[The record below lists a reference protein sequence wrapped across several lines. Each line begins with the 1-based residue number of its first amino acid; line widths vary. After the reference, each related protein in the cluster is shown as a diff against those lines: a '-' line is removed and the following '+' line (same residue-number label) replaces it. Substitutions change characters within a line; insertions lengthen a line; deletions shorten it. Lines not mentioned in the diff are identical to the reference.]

1 MPDLN
6 RRSALSG
13 IAAALVLDGCAKR
26 WPKGANGEERRVN
39 FYNWD
44 TYTGET
50 TLADFEKATG
60 IEVRMSLYANNDEL
74 FARLRAGNPGFDVI
88 VPSNEFVTRLGMS
101 GLLQPLDHGRIP
113 NMANLAPAFRDVPY
127 DPGRRWS
134 MPYTWL
140 VLGIGYRKSK
150 VDGVPDSWKWVLDSD
165 RYSGRIGLFAESDDL
180 IRLGAKYLGHS
191 VNDVGPALMTRVTD
205 MLIAQKRHVK
215 LFHRDEGQDLLAA
228 GDIDLVVEYNGDM
241 AQVIADDDDLGFVVP
256 REGTLINSDSLCIP
270 AGAPRPDNA
279 HRFINYLL
287 DAQVSAGIS
296 QTIRYPTPNAAALAL
311 MPGEYRNNPVIFPT
325 GPGMA
330 NSEYGRFEGI
340 GHIRAV
346 DEAITRMMAA

>member
-1 MPDLN
+1 MPDVS
-6 RRSALSG
+6 RRAFGGL
-13 IAAALVLDGCAKR
+13 AAALVLDGCSRA
-26 WPKGANGEERRVN
+26 WPKGANGEEARLN

-50 TLADFEKATG
+50 TLADFQTATG
-60 IEVRMSLYANNDEL
+60 VEVRMSLFANNDEL

-88 VPSNEFVTRLGMS
+88 VPSNEFVTRLQIS
-101 GLLQPLDHGRIP
+101 GLLSPLDHARIP
-113 NMANLAPAFRDVPY
+113 NMANLAPDFINVPY

-140 VLGIGYRKSK
+140 ALGIGYRKSR
-150 VDGVPDSWKWVLDSD
+150 VDGVPDSWKWVLDSP

-191 VNDVGPALMTRVTD
+191 VNAVTPAIMDQVSA

-215 LFHRDEGQDLLAA
+215 LFHHDEGQDLLAA
-228 GDIDLVVEYNGDM
+228 GEIDLVVEYNGDI
-241 AQVIADDDDLGFVVP
+241 AQVMADDDDLAFVVP
-256 REGTLINSDSLCIP
+256 REGTLINSDCLCIP

-279 HRFINYLL
+279 HRFINFLL
-287 DAQVSAGIS
+287 DGKVGAEIAR
-296 QTIRYPTPNAAALAL
+296 TIRYPTPNAAALAL
-311 MPGEYRNNPVIFPT
+311 MPAEYRSNPVIFPI
-325 GPGMA
+325 GPAMA
-330 NSEYGRFEGI
+330 RSEYGSFQGI

-346 DEAITRMMAA
+346 EEAITRVMAA